1 MGQGCSEFG
10 IEEAQ
15 RLLDEDWR
23 QGSAFRV
30 DPKIAEIIGVG
41 EGTTSQPVPRCPRRC
56 RSCALHRIGVQLTQR
71 KGDDV
76 SHDGSLFSLFPRTG
90 LMPEGAGAPLLL
102 PELAR
107 SSGGEGGKG
116 TSRRGLPTFCK
127 HYFCWFR
134 SLLSR
139 FRFRLWRGFAAL
151 RCNPCLA
158 ASSGCAS
165 GVGAFA
171 GNRLHGAL
179 QRRGSWAEGAP
190 KRAEGG
196 ALSVLKSR
204 FGACSARE
212 SVSWRRIAPRSPARH
227 CTVEGFVP
235 GWRD

>member
-90 LMPEGAGAPLLL
+90 LMPERAGAPLLL

-107 SSGGEGGKG
+107 SSGGEGGKV
-116 TSRRGLPTFCK
+116 TNRRGLPTFCK
-127 HYFCWFR
+127 LIFWLAQHLHPPFN
-134 SLLSR
+134 SR
-139 FRFRLWRGFAAL
+139 VAAL

-165 GVGAFA
+165 GVGAFKPY
-171 GNRLHGAL
+171 GAT
-179 QRRGSWAEGAP
+179 W
-190 KRAEGG
+190 RARV
-196 ALSVLKSR
+196 A
-204 FGACSARE
+204 FGCSA
-212 SVSWRRIAPRSPARH
+212 H
-227 CTVEGFVP
+227 
-235 GWRD
+235 

>member
-23 QGSAFRV
+23 QRSAFRV

-41 EGTTSQPVPRCPRRC
+41 EGTTSQPVPRCPRCC

-116 TSRRGLPTFCK
+116 TSRRGITRPQGRRKIHLERIRVDPAQSEIK
-127 HYFCWFR
+127 
-134 SLLSR
+134 
-139 FRFRLWRGFAAL
+139 
-151 RCNPCLA
+151 
-158 ASSGCAS
+158 AS
-165 GVGAFA
+165 GGRTGRPIFP
-171 GNRLHGAL
+171 L
-179 QRRGSWAEGAP
+179 QGRGGSAP
-190 KRAEGG
+190 
-196 ALSVLKSR
+196 
-204 FGACSARE
+204 F
-212 SVSWRRIAPRSPARH
+212 PH
-227 CTVEGFVP
+227 
-235 GWRD
+235 